1 MTSTK
6 TNAPEP
12 NPATLDHPTAPI
24 PRRRRWPRL
33 ELSVTQLVATALAA
47 ITATIAASYLG
58 VSGTVIGAALAS
70 VVSAVGNAVYGHSLR
85 STRDRVRVV
94 VPPRRPSD
102 PDRDFLPQ
110 GRCVAPPV
118 APRQENVIDGARPPV
133 VPTARPRPARSEPNR
148 WRGVAIGAIS
158 VFVAVLAVVT
168 GVEVVAG
175 RPLADIVRGDA
186 GTGTSVFGTSGTGT
200 GTGGGA
206 SPTVTKTVT
215 PSVVITTPTVTQ
227 TAPAVTQTATPTTR
241 PSTSS
246 PSTGTTG
253 TPTSVPT
260 AP

>member
-1 MTSTK
+1 MTSTE
-6 TNAPEP
+6 TNTAIREHP
-12 NPATLDHPTAPI
+12 DHPTAPI

-33 ELSVTQLVATALAA
+33 ELSMTQLVATALAA
-47 ITATIAASYLG
+47 ITATIVASYFG

-94 VPPRRPSD
+94 VPSRRPSD

-110 GRCVAPPV
+110 GRSAALPTANRP
-118 APRQENVIDGARPPV
+118 ENVIDEA
-133 VPTARPRPARSEPNR
+133 VPTLPATRPRAGRRERNP
-148 WRGVAIGAIS
+148 WRGLAIGAIS

-168 GVEVVAG
+168 GIEVVAG

-186 GTGTSVFGTSGTGT
+186 GSGTSVFGTAGTSGGS
-200 GTGGGA
+200 GGGA
-206 SPTVTKTVT
+206 VPTVTKTVI

-227 TAPAVTQTATPTTR
+227 TAPAVTQTAPPTTA
-241 PSTSS
+241 PSTSA
-246 PSTGTTG
+246 PGTGTSG
-253 TPTSVPT
+253 TPSSVPT